1 MTSTKLSLQQF
12 AINTQALAH
21 ICIFT
26 LIKSKVCLFFF
37 LFFFGLKTKKA
48 PSKGRRETRAP
59 PVDLTNAPRS
69 EADHSASPR
78 APANPRVHQSSG
90 ETPRPLVYY
99 SSNQHAWPRGLFPTA
114 EVQGSG
120 EEGNLF
126 APLTASY
133 FQPPEYLEGLWGC
146 SAPPASAEGVKQ
158 TTECSGTSVQSRSPR
173 RCPEVLKAG

>member
-1 MTSTKLSLQQF
+1 MYIHPNKIQS
-12 AINTQALAH
+12 
-21 ICIFT
+21 
-26 LIKSKVCLFFF
+26 VFFLF

-59 PVDLTNAPRS
+59 PVDLTNAPWS

-146 SAPPASAEGVKQ
+146 SAPPSISQGCKANNRVLRNKCAEQEPAPVPR
-158 TTECSGTSVQSRSPR
+158 GT
-173 RCPEVLKAG
+173 